1 MSIATLDSRLEG
13 TFSVNTLIVVAAFFL
28 FQLIYYAITQRKYN
42 RDIIKTRVA
51 E

>member
-1 MSIATLDSRLEG
+1 LEG